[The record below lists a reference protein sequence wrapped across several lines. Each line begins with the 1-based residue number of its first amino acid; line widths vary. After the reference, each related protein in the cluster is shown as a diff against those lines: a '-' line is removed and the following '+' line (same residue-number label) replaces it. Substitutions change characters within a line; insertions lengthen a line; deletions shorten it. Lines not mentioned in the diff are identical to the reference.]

1 MDDYQRQAAHI
12 KARIAALRSSIAGGL
27 ESYKAPQAQRVQYTT
42 ERPTETARVHP
53 RPETDWDAIAK
64 LTAENDAKEAKAAE
78 MDAMKAKL
86 RGNKPQEQIIEPSV
100 ATEPPKI
107 EPDWDAIARLKA
119 KNDEMAAMRS
129 SLQGK
134 KR

>member
-1 MDDYQRQAAHI
+1 MEDYIDYAKRSADI
-12 KARIAALRSSIAGGL
+12 KARIASLRSSIAGGL

-42 ERPTETARVHP
+42 KRQTETARVHP

-86 RGNKPQEQIIEPSV
+86 RGNK
-100 ATEPPKI
+100 
-107 EPDWDAIARLKA
+107 
-119 KNDEMAAMRS
+119 
-129 SLQGK
+129 
-134 KR
+134 